1 MARRL
6 DRRYA
11 HLTAVYNRK
20 ISNRSLSGTERSQL
34 DIWSCRFCDRCSSL
48 GLLLIVDIFSRRR
61 VHAGVRNPIRIRRH
75 SCEKRRAYREQ
86 KKRNATTGKA
96 HWRPYQP
103 RRLPRKR
110 HRLNNRIPESHY
122 VLCAGQEKQ
131 TYDVEVAAGDDASWS
146 ILFRKRY
153 SRKKRILKSSREQIE
168 NPYIDLSVQ
177 ESEPL

>member
-34 DIWSCRFCDRCSSL
+34 DIWSCRFRDRCSSL
-48 GLLLIVDIFSRRR
+48 CLLLIVDIFSRRR
-61 VHAGVRNPIRIRRH
+61 VHAGVRDPIRIRSR

-110 HRLNNRIPESHY
+110 HRLKQQNPWVSLCSMRWARKANVRCRGGGSRRCVVVHFVPEA
-122 VLCAGQEKQ
+122 V
-131 TYDVEVAAGDDASWS
+131 
-146 ILFRKRY
+146 
-153 SRKKRILKSSREQIE
+153 
-168 NPYIDLSVQ
+168 
-177 ESEPL
+177 